1 MINFHICFHSNVNQG
16 VEAVDNIVHG
26 QAETTAF
33 DSTAANE
40 LGVVQSKPYFAV
52 DQLMAEINGETADP
66 EPDAVESEATEPA
79 VEAAEVAEAAELV
92 EVSLIIFAYFTDF
105 CRLNLKRQQNGK

>member
-1 MINFHICFHSNVNQG
+1 M
-16 VEAVDNIVHG
+16 DNIVHG

-52 DQLMAEINGETADP
+52 DQLMAEINGESA
-66 EPDAVESEATEPA
+66 EAEAEEAVESETTEPVA
-79 VEAAEVAEAAELV
+79 EPEVAEEAEPV
-92 EVSLIIFAYFTDF
+92 VVSFNVLIFLLHSFLQIK
-105 CRLNLKRQQNGK
+105 LKQTAKR